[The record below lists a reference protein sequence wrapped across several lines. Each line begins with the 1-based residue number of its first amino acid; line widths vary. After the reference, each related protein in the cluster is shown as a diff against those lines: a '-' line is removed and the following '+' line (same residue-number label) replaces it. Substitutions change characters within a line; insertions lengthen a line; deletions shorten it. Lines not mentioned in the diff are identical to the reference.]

1 MTTFKANPLLQLW
14 NQIIGKHSD
23 TNIITSSLSN
33 KNKRLSKS
41 NANSKR
47 SSTIDEIS
55 NADINNHAHHHLT
68 GSPLNQ
74 SDEFYHSSMSD
85 DDAFE
90 ISLSDSSDNNNNH
103 NNLNEKRASSN
114 SDPLNNHTMFSDESL
129 PDNMYTRFIER
140 FDNGSYNGSDNIPNN
155 DNDND
160 NHDAY
165 YFGENDDEDDEDYS
179 SHRVLNVTNY

>member
-14 NQIIGKHSD
+14 NQIIGKHSN

-90 ISLSDSSDNNNNH
+90 ISLSDSSDNNNNY